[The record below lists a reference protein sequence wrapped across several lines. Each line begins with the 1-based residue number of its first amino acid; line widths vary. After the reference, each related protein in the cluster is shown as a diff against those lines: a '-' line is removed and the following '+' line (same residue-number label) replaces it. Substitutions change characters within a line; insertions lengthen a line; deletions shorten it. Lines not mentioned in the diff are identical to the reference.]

1 MTARAAE
8 LLLVNGSVHT
18 VDPSLPTAT
27 VVAVRDGRIVAVGGD
42 DVARDLRGPRT
53 ETIDVHGRTVLP
65 GFQDAHAHPSDAG
78 LGRSRCD
85 LSQLEDADAYV
96 SRVAGYAAE
105 HAGAEWIVGGGW
117 AMAAFPGGVPSKE
130 ALDRAVPDRPVFLQ
144 SLDGHSAWLNSAALA
159 RAGIDERTPDPADG
173 RIERDARGEPL
184 GALQEGAMEL
194 VQRIV
199 PAPTTSEIADGLLE
213 AQGYLHGLGITAW
226 QEAIVGDTPS
236 IHDCFDAYLAL
247 DRAGSLTGR
256 VVGALWWA
264 RDAGDRQLATLLT
277 RRERAASS
285 CGRFRASSVK
295 FMVDGICENL
305 TASMLRPYLDREGH
319 ETHTSGRS
327 FFEPEE
333 LAHFVT
339 LVDAEGFQAH
349 FHVIGDRAVREALD
363 AVEAAMRVS
372 GRSDA
377 RHCAAHIQVVHPD
390 DVVRFAALGVI
401 ANGQPLWACNDP
413 QMVELTLPVLGQE
426 RSAWQY
432 PFASLVRS
440 GARLCFGSDWPVST
454 PDVLAQVHVAVN
466 RTAPPGE
473 AGDAAGDAGRDV
485 VFLPDERLDL
495 GTALGAFTM
504 GSAYANHL
512 DQETGSVTVGKRADL
527 VVLDRDV
534 FSAPSSE
541 IGLAR
546 VDVTFVD
553 GVIVHAAPSAL

>member
-1 MTARAAE
+1 MTQRPAQ

-18 VDPSLPTAT
+18 VDPSLPSAT
-27 VVAVRDGRIVAVGGD
+27 TIAVRDGRIVAVGGD
-42 DVARDLRGPRT
+42 DVARELRGSRT
-53 ETIDVHGRTVLP
+53 ETIDVRGRTVLP
-65 GFQDAHAHPSDAG
+65 GFQDAHTHPSDAG
-78 LGRSRCD
+78 LDRSRCD
-85 LSQLEDADAYV
+85 LSQLGDADAYL
-96 SRVAGYAAE
+96 SHIAGYAAE
-105 HAGAEWIVGGGW
+105 HAGAEWITGGGW
-117 AMAAFPGGVPSKE
+117 AMAAFAGGVPSKE
-130 ALDRAVPDRPVFLQ
+130 DLDRVVPDRPVFLQ
-144 SLDGHSAWLNSAALA
+144 SRDGHSAWLSSAALA
-159 RAGIDERTPDPADG
+159 RAGIDARTPDPVDG

-194 VQRIV
+194 ARRVI

-213 AQGYLHGLGITAW
+213 AQRYLHSLGITAW
-226 QEAIVGDTPS
+226 QEAIVGDTAS

-247 DRAGSLTGR
+247 DRAGSLTAR

-264 RDAGDRQLATLLT
+264 RGVGDRQLATLLT

-285 CGRFRASSVK
+285 CERFRASSVK

-305 TASMLRPYLDREGH
+305 TASMLRPYLDHEGH
-319 ETHTSGRS
+319 ETHTSGKT
-327 FFEPEE
+327 FFDPEE

-349 FHVIGDRAVREALD
+349 FHTIGDRAVRQALD
-363 AVEAAMRVS
+363 AVEVAVRVS
-372 GRSDA
+372 GRSDG

-390 DVVRFAALGVI
+390 DVARFAALGVV
-401 ANGQPLWACNDP
+401 ANGQPLWSCNDP
-413 QMVELTLPVLGQE
+413 QMVELTLPVLGPE

-440 GARLCFGSDWPVST
+440 GARLCFGSDWSVST

-466 RTAPPGE
+466 RTVPPGE
-473 AGDAAGDAGRDV
+473 DGGGDDAGGV

-495 GTALGAFTM
+495 ETALGAFTM

-512 DQETGSVTVGKRADL
+512 EQETGSITAGKRADL

-541 IGLAR
+541 IGLAS
-546 VDVTFVD
+546 VDMTFVD
-553 GVIVHAAPSAL
+553 GVIVHAARTAL